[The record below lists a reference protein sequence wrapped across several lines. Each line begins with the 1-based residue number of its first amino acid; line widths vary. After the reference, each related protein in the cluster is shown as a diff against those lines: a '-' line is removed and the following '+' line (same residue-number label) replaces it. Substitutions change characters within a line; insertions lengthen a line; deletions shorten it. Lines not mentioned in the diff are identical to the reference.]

1 MRDVEGPGGGCP
13 DRGILVWS
21 VGAAISLTPSF
32 RLKICRCRSATSIA
46 NNMPLHPDNR
56 RHDAHVHDRLY
67 PGVSKLML
75 SPFLVQ
81 QQVNLAAANSRDL
94 PAIRHRASSDRK

>member
-1 MRDVEGPGGGCP
+1 MRDFEGPSGGCP

-21 VGAAISLTPSF
+21 VGAAISRTPSF
-32 RLKICRCRSATSIA
+32 RLKIRRCRSATSIV

-56 RHDAHVHDRLY
+56 RRIAQVHDHLY
-67 PGVSKLML
+67 PEGSELML

-81 QQVNLAAANSRDL
+81 QQVSRARPL
-94 PAIRHRASSDRK
+94 GGEQP